1 MTYGYMGQNP
11 YYQGNIMSPYTTP
24 FVSAMHQNYGQNPQ
38 IQQQSQSQ
46 PQQQQTQQIT
56 TQPPILQ
63 PQASASKI
71 TPVSNR
77 EEATASPVDLV
88 NGTPSFFFNKE
99 KNEVY
104 YKQFD
109 VLTGKGIFKTY
120 VEAQIPEEPVTPQQ
134 TIKNYEPDFEYIK
147 EGIAGLY
154 RKLDQIQPIVH
165 VDETEIEEEEVKP
178 KGKKHA

>member
-11 YYQGNIMSPYTTP
+11 YYQGNIMPQYTTP
-24 FVSAMHQNYGQNPQ
+24 FVSAMHQNYGQSPQ
-38 IQQQSQSQ
+38 VQQQSQ
-46 PQQQQTQQIT
+46 PQQQQTIT

-63 PQASASKI
+63 PQTSASKI

-120 VEAQIPEEPVTPQQ
+120 VETQIPEEPTTSQQ

-154 RKLDQIQPIVH
+154 RKLDKIQSVVH
-165 VDETEIEEEEVKP
+165 VDEIEMEEEVKP